1 MKENKQTRNLIP
13 DEELTKVS
21 GGNEVAWVC
30 PECGKEYTISNPCG
44 PFPSE
49 WNCPYCG
56 FLNQPAG

>member
-30 PECGKEYTISNPCG
+30 PECGKE
-44 PFPSE
+44 
-49 WNCPYCG
+49 
-56 FLNQPAG
+56 